1 MAWPSGFRSANRCN
15 SAHAGPIPGASVPD
29 QSQTTGP
36 SKTAGRFFS
45 SSSTAAIAASDQL
58 PRSCRRQL
66 EPCRSSAS
74 RVMGR
79 WLSDSSAI
87 CYQEEMHN
95 DPLLQ
100 ILILLAASICVVA
113 GVRKLKLPAILGY
126 LVVGMLLGPHAL
138 SLAVD
143 NETTQ
148 LLADFGVV
156 FLVFTLG
163 LEFSLPRLVAMRW
176 EVLGV
181 GGAQVLIT
189 TGVVAAI
196 VLAVFHT
203 APAIAVVIGGA
214 VAMSSTA
221 IIISQLTEQSEN
233 NRTHGRVSV
242 AICLFQD
249 LSFPLFLALI
259 SALAG
264 GGAGA
269 DLQQI
274 AAAVGSG
281 VLALLLVLA
290 AGRWLLRPLFLLI
303 ASVRSAELFSLAVLL
318 AVLASAWATHK
329 VGLSLALGAF
339 LAGMM
344 LAETEFRHQVEAT
357 IRSYKEVLLGLFF
370 ITVGMLLDVRLLF
383 RDLALVTALLIGML
397 VLKAAVVT
405 LVAEPAT
412 KSWFKSLRTGVVVA
426 QGGEFGFA
434 LLTLSLRHELLDPA
448 IVQPLLAATV
458 LSMVLSPLLIRQN
471 RRITRTLLRESGRP
485 TTAAL
490 RETQA
495 TLAVAEREHVVICG
509 FGRVG
514 QNIARGLEQTGFEY
528 LALDVDP
535 YRIRVGRQAGD
546 PVIYGD
552 AGQVKVLENVGLN
565 RANCIVITFA
575 DPEVAL
581 RILRSVRELRIDV
594 PVLVRTQDDSKLEEL
609 QKAGATEV
617 VPETFE
623 AALMLLSHL
632 LLLLKL
638 PVPRVIRTV
647 NDIRSDRYGML
658 RQYFPAAGAEPLDDS
673 HAFREELHSVILPP
687 HAWAVGRSIAEL
699 AARGARASVSAVRRD
714 GIVGREPSA
723 DPLLKEGDVV
733 VVCGTP
739 EDVEHAETL
748 LLMG

>member
-1 MAWPSGFRSANRCN
+1 
-15 SAHAGPIPGASVPD
+15 
-29 QSQTTGP
+29 
-36 SKTAGRFFS
+36 
-45 SSSTAAIAASDQL
+45 
-58 PRSCRRQL
+58 
-66 EPCRSSAS
+66 
-74 RVMGR
+74 
-79 WLSDSSAI
+79 
-87 CYQEEMHN
+87 MHN

-100 ILILLAASICVVA
+100 ILILLAASVLVVA
-113 GVRKLKLPAILGY
+113 GVRKLALPAILGY

-138 SLAVD
+138 EWAVD

-181 GGAQVLIT
+181 GGAQVLVT
-189 TGVVAAI
+189 TGLVAAAAI
-196 VLAVFHT
+196 IFFNI
-203 APAIAVVIGGA
+203 APAVAVVVGGA

-221 IIISQLTEQSEN
+221 IIIAQLTEQSEN
-233 NRTHGRVSV
+233 NRTHGRLAV

-249 LSFPLFLALI
+249 LSFPLFLALV
-259 SALAG
+259 SVLTAG
-264 GGAGA
+264 GEAA
-269 DLQQI
+269 SPTHI
-274 AAAVGSG
+274 AVAVGG
-281 VLALLLVLA
+281 AILALLLVLA
-290 AGRWLLRPLFLLI
+290 AGRWLLHPLFVMI

-318 AVLASAWATHK
+318 VVLASAWATHA

-357 IRSYKEVLLGLFF
+357 IRSYREVLLGLFF

-383 RDLALVTALLIGML
+383 RDLATVTAILVGML
-397 VLKAAVVT
+397 LFKAGVVM
-405 LVAEPAT
+405 LVAHPAT
-412 KSWFKSLRTGVVVA
+412 KNWFKSLRTGVVVA
-426 QGGEFGFA
+426 QSGEFGFA
-434 LLTLSLRHELLDPA
+434 LLTLLLRRELLDPD

-458 LSMVLSPLLIRQN
+458 LSMVLSPLLIRHN
-471 RRITRTLLRESGRP
+471 RRITRAFLGETGPPHNEAMREAR
-485 TTAAL
+485 
-490 RETQA
+490 A
-495 TLAVAEREHVVICG
+495 TLAVADRDHVVICG

-514 QNIARGLEQTGFEY
+514 QNIARVLEQTGFEY
-528 LALDVDP
+528 IALDLDP

-552 AGQVKVLENVGLN
+552 AGQEEVLENVGI
-565 RANCIVITFA
+565 AHASCVVVTFTK
-575 DPEVAL
+575 PEVAL
-581 RILRSVRELRIDV
+581 RILRSVRELRPDV

-609 QKAGATEV
+609 QAAGATEV

-623 AALMLLSHL
+623 ASLMLLSHL

-638 PVPRVIRTV
+638 PVTRVIRTV
-647 NDIRSDRYGML
+647 NDIRSHRYGML
-658 RQYFPAAGAEPLDDS
+658 RQYFRAADAELLDDS

-687 HAWAVGRSIAEL
+687 HAWAVGRSIDEL
-699 AARGARASVSAVRRD
+699 ARRGSKAAVSAVRRD
-714 GIVGREPSA
+714 GIVGR
-723 DPLLKEGDVV
+723 DPGPDTIFKEGDVV

-739 EDVEHAETL
+739 EAVEHAETL

>member
-1 MAWPSGFRSANRCN
+1 M
-15 SAHAGPIPGASVPD
+15 
-29 QSQTTGP
+29 
-36 SKTAGRFFS
+36 S
-45 SSSTAAIAASDQL
+45 S
-58 PRSCRRQL
+58 
-66 EPCRSSAS
+66 
-74 RVMGR
+74 
-79 WLSDSSAI
+79 
-87 CYQEEMHN
+87 

-100 ILILLAASICVVA
+100 ILILLTASVCVVA

-126 LVVGMLLGPHAL
+126 LAVGMLLGPHAL
-138 SLAVD
+138 ALAPD
-143 NETTQ
+143 SETTQ

-189 TGVVAAI
+189 TAIIALGLALILDVVP
-196 VLAVFHT
+196 AV
-203 APAIAVVIGGA
+203 AVVIGGA

-233 NRTHGRVSV
+233 NRTHGRLAV

-249 LSFPLFLALI
+249 LSFPLFLALV
-259 SALAG
+259 SVLTG
-264 GGAGA
+264 GGGSADARHIGGA
-269 DLQQI
+269 IGI
-274 AAAVGSG
+274 AILG
-281 VLALLLVLA
+281 LLLVLA
-290 AGRWLLRPLFLLI
+290 AGRWLLRPLFLII

-318 AVLASAWATHK
+318 AVLASAWATHA

-344 LAETEFRHQVEAT
+344 LAETEFRHQIEAT
-357 IRSYKEVLLGLFF
+357 IRSYREVLLGLFF
-370 ITVGMLLDVRLLF
+370 ITVGMLLDVGLLLRHF
-383 RDLALVTALLIGML
+383 PLVAAILAGML
-397 VLKAAVVT
+397 LLKAAVVT
-405 LVAEPAT
+405 LVAKPAT
-412 KSWFKSLRTGVVVA
+412 KSWFKSLRTGVVVS

-434 LLTLSLRHELLDPA
+434 LLTLVLRRELLDPGVA
-448 IVQPLLAATV
+448 QPLLAAIV
-458 LSMVLSPLLIRQN
+458 LSMVLSPLLIRHN
-471 RRITRTLLRESGRP
+471 RRITRALLGESGP
-485 TTAAL
+485 PHSEAM

-495 TLAVAEREHVVICG
+495 TLAVAERDHVVICG

-514 QNIARGLEQTGFEY
+514 QNIARVLEQTGFEY
-528 LALDVDP
+528 IALDLDA

-552 AGQVKVLENVGLN
+552 AGEVKMLENVGL
-565 RANCIVITFA
+565 AHASCVVITFA
-575 DPEVAL
+575 NPEVAL
-581 RILRSVRELRIDV
+581 RILRGVRQVRTDV
-594 PVLVRTQDDSKLEEL
+594 PILVRTQDDTKLEQL
-609 QKAGATEV
+609 QAAGATEV

-623 AALMLLSHL
+623 ASLMLLSHL

-647 NDIRSDRYGML
+647 NDIRGSRYGML
-658 RQYFPAAGAEPLDDS
+658 RQYFPAADAERLDES

-699 AARGARASVSAVRRD
+699 AARGSRASVSAVRRD
-714 GIVGREPSA
+714 GIVGREPSP
-723 DPLLKEGDVV
+723 DTLLKEGDVV
-733 VVCGTP
+733 VMCGTP
-739 EDVEHAETL
+739 EAVEHAETL

>member
-1 MAWPSGFRSANRCN
+1 
-15 SAHAGPIPGASVPD
+15 
-29 QSQTTGP
+29 
-36 SKTAGRFFS
+36 
-45 SSSTAAIAASDQL
+45 
-58 PRSCRRQL
+58 
-66 EPCRSSAS
+66 
-74 RVMGR
+74 
-79 WLSDSSAI
+79 
-87 CYQEEMHN
+87 MHN

-100 ILILLAASICVVA
+100 ILILLAASVCVVA

-126 LVVGMLLGPHAL
+126 LAVGMLLGPHAFA
-138 SLAVD
+138 LAVD

-189 TGVVAAI
+189 TAIVAAGGTLLFD
-196 VLAVFHT
+196 VVPAV
-203 APAIAVVIGGA
+203 AVVIGGA

-233 NRTHGRVSV
+233 NRTHGRLAV

-249 LSFPLFLALI
+249 LSFPLFLALV
-259 SALAG
+259 SVLTGAG
-264 GGAGA
+264 GVA
-269 DLQQI
+269 DARHI
-274 AAAVGSG
+274 A

-290 AGRWLLRPLFLLI
+290 AGRWLLRPLFLVI

-318 AVLASAWATHK
+318 AVLASAWATHA

-344 LAETEFRHQVEAT
+344 LAETEFRHQIEAT
-357 IRSYKEVLLGLFF
+357 IRSYREVLLGLFF
-370 ITVGMLLDVRLLF
+370 ITVGMLLDVGLLVRHF
-383 RDLALVTALLIGML
+383 PQVAATLVGVLL
-397 VLKAAVVT
+397 LKVAVVT
-405 LVAEPAT
+405 VAAKPAT
-412 KSWFKSLRTGVVVA
+412 KSWFKSLRTGVVVG

-434 LLTLSLRHELLDPA
+434 LLTLLLRRELLDPA
-448 IVQPLLAATV
+448 VVQPLLAATV
-458 LSMVLSPLLIRQN
+458 LSMVLSPFLIRHN
-471 RRITRTLLRESGRP
+471 RRITRALLGESGP
-485 TTAAL
+485 PHSEAM

-495 TLAVAEREHVVICG
+495 TLAVAERDHVVICG

-514 QNIARGLEQTGFEY
+514 QNIARVLEKTGFEY
-528 LALDVDP
+528 IALELDA
-535 YRIRVGRQAGD
+535 YRIRLGRQAGD

-552 AGQVKVLENVGLN
+552 AGQVKVLENVGV
-565 RANCIVITFA
+565 AHASCVVITFA
-575 DPEVAL
+575 NPEVAL
-581 RILRSVRELRIDV
+581 RILRAVRELRDDV
-594 PVLVRTQDDSKLEEL
+594 PILVRTQDDTKLEAL
-609 QKAGATEV
+609 QAAGATEV

-623 AALMLLSHL
+623 ASLMLLSHL

-647 NDIRSDRYGML
+647 NGIRSHRYGML
-658 RQYFPAAGAEPLDDS
+658 RQYFRAADAEHLDSS

-687 HAWAVGRSIAEL
+687 HAWAVGRSVADL
-699 AARGARASVSAVRRD
+699 AARGSNASVSAVRRD
-714 GIVGREPSA
+714 GIVGREPA
-723 DPLLKEGDVV
+723 PDTLFKEGDVV

-739 EDVEHAETL
+739 EAVEHAETL

>member
-1 MAWPSGFRSANRCN
+1 
-15 SAHAGPIPGASVPD
+15 
-29 QSQTTGP
+29 
-36 SKTAGRFFS
+36 
-45 SSSTAAIAASDQL
+45 
-58 PRSCRRQL
+58 
-66 EPCRSSAS
+66 
-74 RVMGR
+74 
-79 WLSDSSAI
+79 
-87 CYQEEMHN
+87 MHN

-100 ILILLAASICVVA
+100 ILILLAASVCVVA
-113 GVRKLKLPAILGY
+113 GVRKLRLPAILGY
-126 LVVGMLLGPHAL
+126 LAVGMLLGPHAFA
-138 SLAVD
+138 LAVD

-189 TGVVAAI
+189 TGVVAAASALLFG
-196 VLAVFHT
+196 VPPAV
-203 APAIAVVIGGA
+203 AVVIGGA

-233 NRTHGRVSV
+233 NRTHGRLSV

-259 SALAG
+259 SALSG
-264 GGAGA
+264 GGQSAGA
-269 DLQQI
+269 VNV
-274 AAAVGSG
+274 ASAVGIA

-318 AVLASAWATHK
+318 AVLASAWVTHR

-339 LAGMM
+339 PPGMM

-383 RDLALVTALLIGML
+383 RDLSFVTALLIGML
-397 VLKAAVVT
+397 VLKATVVT

-412 KSWFKSLRTGVVVA
+412 KSWFKSLRTGVVVG

-434 LLTLSLRHELLDPA
+434 LLTLLLRRELLDPA
-448 IVQPLLAATV
+448 VVQPLLAATV
-458 LSMVLSPLLIRQN
+458 LSMVLSPFLIRHN
-471 RRITRTLLRESGRP
+471 RRITRALLGESGP
-485 TTAAL
+485 PKSEAM

-495 TLAVAEREHVVICG
+495 TLAVAERDHVVICG

-514 QNIARGLEQTGFEY
+514 QNTARVLEKTGFEY
-528 LALDVDP
+528 IALDLDA

-552 AGQVKVLENVGLN
+552 AGQAEVLQNVGV
-565 RANCIVITFA
+565 AHASCVVITFA
-575 DPEVAL
+575 NPEVAL
-581 RILRSVRELRIDV
+581 RILRAVREMRGDV
-594 PVLVRTQDDSKLEEL
+594 PILVRTQDDTKLEQL
-609 QKAGATEV
+609 QSAGATEV

-623 AALMLLSHL
+623 ASLMLLSHL

-638 PVPRVIRTV
+638 PVARVIRTI
-647 NDIRSDRYGML
+647 NGIRSHRYGML
-658 RQYFPAAGAEPLDDS
+658 RQYFRDADAEHLDDT

-687 HAWAVGRSIAEL
+687 HAWAVGRSIADL
-699 AARGARASVSAVRRD
+699 AARGSKASVSAVRRD
-714 GIVGREPSA
+714 GIVGREPSP
-723 DPLLKEGDVV
+723 DTLFKEGDVV
-733 VVCGTP
+733 VGCGI
-739 EDVEHAETL
+739 
-748 LLMG
+748 